1 MNFCD
6 DCFPLMDVMLITHLL
21 ASLQLNGLTS
31 LKNCFVILNK
41 ILGKCRRK
49 FSKMIFKI
57 VLDLQ

>member
-1 MNFCD
+1 MNFCS
-6 DCFPLMDVMLITHLL
+6 DCFPIMDVMLKTHLL

-31 LKNCFVILNK
+31 LKKQFVILNK
-41 ILGKCRRK
+41 ILGKCSRK